1 MLSYVASLAV
11 ARPEPPVFTDD
22 YGDHEYFGEG
32 GVGGHVGAKTI
43 VLLKGNGGGDGIYTT
58 GGGGF
63 TSGGG
68 GFTSGGGG
76 YTSGGGGYTS
86 GGDGF
91 TSGGGGYTSGGGG
104 GGGFG
109 GHTVGGGNQ
118 CNYHFDSIIPIF
130 HHTRYNF
137 IYFKVTCSKL
147 LLSAD

>member
-1 MLSYVASLAV
+1 M
-11 ARPEPPVFTDD
+11 FTDD

-32 GVGGHVGAKTI
+32 GGGHVGAKTI

-68 GFTSGGGG
+68 GGF
-76 YTSGGGGYTS
+76 TSGGGGYTS

-91 TSGGGGYTSGGGG
+91 TSGGGSGGYTTG

-109 GHTVGGGNQ
+109 GHTGGGGNQ
-118 CNYHFDSIIPIF
+118 CNYLFDSGTPFII
-130 HHTRYNF
+130 
-137 IYFKVTCSKL
+137 VSKA
-147 LLSAD
+147 SEII